1 MGAFLQYRTSE
12 KKNSLALLL
21 SLISM
26 NNNVFLTL
34 KEFSTSILYKGKG
47 TYIYTHSMSRLMS
60 RIEEGIMRRKFV
72 L

>member
-1 MGAFLQYRTSE
+1 MGAFLQCRTSE
-12 KKNSLALLL
+12 KKNSSALLL

-47 TYIYTHSMSRLMS
+47 TSYIPIQCQDSCH
-60 RIEEGIMRRKFV
+60 V
-72 L
+72 